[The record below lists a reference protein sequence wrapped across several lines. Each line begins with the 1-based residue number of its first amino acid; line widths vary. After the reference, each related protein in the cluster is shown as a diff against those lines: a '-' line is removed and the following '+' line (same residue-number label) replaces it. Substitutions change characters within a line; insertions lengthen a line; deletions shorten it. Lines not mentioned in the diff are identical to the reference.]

1 MTNNQ
6 IVADIINHASSEGSG
21 YKNWYCGIAA
31 DVHQRLHSDHNVP
44 QGQNVAWWIKRN
56 ASSEVDARDTER
68 YLLSLGFDGD
78 TGGGDYQTVY
88 VYAYKKIPG
97 ITKER

>member
-6 IVADIINHASSEGSG
+6 IVTDIISHANQEGSG
-21 YKNWYCGIAA
+21 YQNWYCGIASNV
-31 DVHQRLHSDHNVP
+31 DQRLFSDHNVP
-44 QGQNVAWWIKRN
+44 QGENLAWWIKRN
-56 ASSEVDARDTER
+56 ASNEIDARDTES

-78 TGGGDYQTVY
+78 TGGGDYQTAY